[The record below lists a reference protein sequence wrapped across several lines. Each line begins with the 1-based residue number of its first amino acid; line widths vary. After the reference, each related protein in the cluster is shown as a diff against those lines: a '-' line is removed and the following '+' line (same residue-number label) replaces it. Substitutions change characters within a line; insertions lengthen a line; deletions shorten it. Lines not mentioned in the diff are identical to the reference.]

1 MSSTLGAQVQTSS
14 DPAELAARKS
24 FEALIRG
31 DYLYIAQQT
40 DPAEL
45 RRTRVAFDS
54 LLRKDTT
61 NYMAK
66 RFFRLDSTSQLR
78 RLSDVEFTSRLLT
91 FWLGVRRAPQYFAVV
106 RGVDIAGTVHR
117 GRDTAHVVYR
127 WIFPPDSLPLR
138 SHSVQTMVRCGAS
151 WCSQM
156 AADFSGLIQVMKE
169 PMVAVPPAPD
179 ARRDDEASELHLTT
193 HALFRHASNR
203 TLDSATVLQT
213 PFALSLVY
221 FG

>member
-1 MSSTLGAQVQTSS
+1 MPTRCSKPAMRNLCSVLYIILTSASPTLGAQPQSS
-14 DPAELAARKS
+14 PDPAELAARKS
-24 FEALIRG
+24 LEALIRG
-31 DYLYIAQQT
+31 DYLYIAQHT

-61 NYMAK
+61 NYIAK

-78 RLSDVEFTSRLLT
+78 RLSDVEFTSRLMT
-91 FWLGVRRAPQYFAVV
+91 FSLGLRRASQYFSVV
-106 RGVDIAGTVHR
+106 RGVDVAGTVRR
-117 GRDTAHVVYR
+117 GRDTVFVVYR

-151 WCSQM
+151 WCNQM

-169 PMVAVPPAPD
+169 PMVAVPTGPD
-179 ARRDDEASELHLTT
+179 VRRHD
-193 HALFRHASNR
+193 
-203 TLDSATVLQT
+203 
-213 PFALSLVY
+213 
-221 FG
+221 